1 MHQRARGTSAALVP
15 RACIRDW
22 SACSGFREGVRS
34 FGVSLPQDGTERRV
48 NENQQNLNYESLT
61 RKITNGKCDLITEN
75 TNELFLLN
83 YFFLIVIQ
91 TANIHHSKLKSLF
104 KIMSQHFYIDDSGL
118 DDQLMRLN
126 RNLSEMLEFAY
137 IHEDMVS
144 TIEMFMVDWARIYL
158 PDLCKE
164 LSLHD
169 DLSISSIVD
178 CSSEV

>member
-1 MHQRARGTSAALVP
+1 MP
-15 RACIRDW
+15 
-22 SACSGFREGVRS
+22 
-34 FGVSLPQDGTERRV
+34 
-48 NENQQNLNYESLT
+48 
-61 RKITNGKCDLITEN
+61 
-75 TNELFLLN
+75 
-83 YFFLIVIQ
+83 
-91 TANIHHSKLKSLF
+91 
-104 KIMSQHFYIDDSGL
+104 QHFYLDESGL

-178 CSSEV
+178 CSSEIDEQLKIKLIKRYRATVFVCLHSDTYDYDTIEERLKEIEED